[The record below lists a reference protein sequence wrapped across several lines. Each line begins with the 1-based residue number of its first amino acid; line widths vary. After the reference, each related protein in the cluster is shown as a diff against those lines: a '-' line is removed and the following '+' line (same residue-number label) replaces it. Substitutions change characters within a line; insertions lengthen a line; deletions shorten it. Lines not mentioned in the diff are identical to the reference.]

1 MFMNWTEA
9 RRLAAR
15 DAKFRVKLDALL
27 VERRAKV
34 AELIE
39 HMLRRIGVEPL

>member
-1 MFMNWTEA
+1 
-9 RRLAAR
+9 
-15 DAKFRVKLDALL
+15 LL